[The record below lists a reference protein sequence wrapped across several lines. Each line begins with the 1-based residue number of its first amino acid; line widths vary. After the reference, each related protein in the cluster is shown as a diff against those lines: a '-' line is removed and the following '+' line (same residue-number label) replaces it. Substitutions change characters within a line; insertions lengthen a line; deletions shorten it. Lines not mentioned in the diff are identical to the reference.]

1 MKKIEELQTPYFLIK
16 EKELKINIESLE
28 KALKKYWNNFK
39 IAYSCKTNSLPWIL
53 DYIKNTGHE
62 VEVVSDT
69 EYKLVKKIGF
79 KNEKIIFNGPNKS
92 KKMFLE
98 AIKNKIIVNIDS
110 NNEIEWLKELDEE
123 LLENIEIGIRVNFN
137 LEKDCPGETG
147 FFNEGSRFG
156 FSYETGDLKSKIN
169 TLNNLRNVKVKGLH
183 IHNTTKTRSVNAYI
197 SICKCANNISD
208 WLDYTLSYIDI
219 GGGFFGGVP
228 GKTTFN
234 EYFKNISKILIE
246 KFNPQETTLIV
257 EPGSALIGSPIDF
270 ITEVI
275 DVKDTFAKRIVVING
290 SRNNIDPFFI
300 KKSYYFKTDINNREI
315 KSKQLVCGYSCLDND
330 RLMELENYQELKK
343 GDKIIFEKVGSYTMA
358 LSPLFIE
365 YFPDVYVKR
374 ENGNTIRV
382 RDKWGIIEFLQKSKY

>member
-1 MKKIEELQTPYFLIK
+1 M
-16 EKELKINIESLE
+16 
-28 KALKKYWNNFK
+28 
-39 IAYSCKTNSLPWIL
+39 
-53 DYIKNTGHE
+53 
-62 VEVVSDT
+62 
-69 EYKLVKKIGF
+69 
-79 KNEKIIFNGPNKS
+79 
-92 KKMFLE
+92 
-98 AIKNKIIVNIDS
+98 
-110 NNEIEWLKELDEE
+110 
-123 LLENIEIGIRVNFN
+123 
-137 LEKDCPGETG
+137 
-147 FFNEGSRFG
+147 
-156 FSYETGDLKSKIN
+156 
-169 TLNNLRNVKVKGLH
+169 H